1 MLEEGKYRIY
11 AERVKIFKGLE
22 PDDVKHIL
30 QQGKILHYH
39 EGQTIFHEGM
49 SGSNLFVVLN
59 GEIGIY
65 RKTKLIAKCSIGD
78 AFGEMSVL
86 NQRPRSATAAALTTV
101 SLFALDER
109 QINQILHKHV
119 AVRVL
124 LNVIHVLSEHLKQ
137 PIHCWRERANNPIR
151 RPACPRAWLYPCQ
164 PWPAPRRQGPEKKP
178 QSKTIAPT
186 PAQEVPPRHRPR

>member
-1 MLEEGKYRIY
+1 MLDDGKYRVY

-22 PDDVKHIL
+22 PEEVKDIL

-49 SGSNLFVVLN
+49 LGSNLFIVLN

-65 RKTKLIAKCSIGD
+65 RKNKLIARCAVGE

-86 NQRPRSATAAALTTV
+86 NQRPRSATAAALTPV
-101 SLFALDER
+101 SLFTLDER

-124 LNVIHVLSEHLKQ
+124 LNVIHVLSERLESTNTQ
-137 PIHCWRERANNPIR
+137 LAGV
-151 RPACPRAWLYPCQ
+151 Q
-164 PWPAPRRQGPEKKP
+164 
-178 QSKTIAPT
+178 
-186 PAQEVPPRHRPR
+186 

>member
-22 PDDVKHIL
+22 PEEVKDIL

-49 SGSNLFVVLN
+49 LGSNLFVVLN

-65 RKTKLIAKCSIGD
+65 RKNKLIGKCLIGD

-86 NQRPRSATAAALTTV
+86 NQRPRSATAAALTSV
-101 SLFALDER
+101 SLFTLDER

-124 LNVIHVLSEHLKQ
+124 LNVVHVLSERLESTNSQ
-137 PIHCWRERANNPIR
+137 LAGAN
-151 RPACPRAWLYPCQ
+151 
-164 PWPAPRRQGPEKKP
+164 
-178 QSKTIAPT
+178 
-186 PAQEVPPRHRPR
+186 